1 MSLLAAILLTCLA
14 GGLLSVLLAAVFALN
29 ARPSWIPTL
38 ISYAVGALLGAV
50 FLELLPH
57 IFEKTLDYQG
67 TAMTILAGILV
78 FFILEKLVLWRHC
91 HEEHCETHD
100 PEGHAH
106 HHEHGHDH
114 GSANIPNASP
124 KAAAGQSHAG
134 HAHAGHDHGR
144 TGLMITVGDTF
155 HNFVDGVVIAAAFMA
170 DMRLG
175 LVTALAIL
183 AHEIP
188 QEIGDFVILLH
199 SGYSKKQA
207 LILNLVSSLATVV
220 GALLAYFLLQS
231 LESWVPVLLC
241 IAASNMIYVAI
252 ADLIP
257 GLHKRAAL
265 SATVQQVSLILAGI
279 GTVWGAHILLP
290 H

>member
-1 MSLLAAILLTCLA
+1 LLAAILLTCLA

-57 IFEKTLDYQG
+57 IFEKTVDYQT

-91 HEEHCETHD
+91 HEENCETHD
-100 PEGHAH
+100 PDGHAH
-106 HHEHGHDH
+106 TGEHGS
-114 GSANIPNASP
+114 GQEAASAPTHSHTHTHTAQRH
-124 KAAAGQSHAG
+124 AAHE
-134 HAHAGHDHGR
+134 HGR
-144 TGLMITVGDTF
+144 TGLMITVGDTI

-175 LVTALAIL
+175 FVTALAIL

-207 LILNLVSSLATVV
+207 LILNLVASFATVV

-265 SATVQQVSLILAGI
+265 SATLQQVSLILAGI
-279 GTVWGAHILLP
+279 GTVWGAHFILP

>member
-1 MSLLAAILLTCLA
+1 MSLLVAILLTCLA
-14 GGLLSVLLAAVFALN
+14 GGLLSVLLAAVFAFN

-67 TAMTILAGILV
+67 TAMTILAGILL

-91 HEEHCETHD
+91 HEEHCESHD
-100 PEGHAH
+100 PPGHSHSQGAAD
-106 HHEHGHDH
+106 EPAQ
-114 GSANIPNASP
+114 GSLQARRHSDAS
-124 KAAAGQSHAG
+124 
-134 HAHAGHDHGR
+134 DHGR
-144 TGLMITVGDTF
+144 SGLMITVGDTL
-155 HNFVDGVVIAAAFMA
+155 HNFVDGIVIAAAFMA

-175 LVTALAIL
+175 FVTALAIL

-199 SGYSKKQA
+199 SGYSKRQA
-207 LILNLVSSLATVV
+207 LILNLVSSMATVT

-241 IAASNMIYVAI
+241 LAASSMIYVAI

-257 GLHKRAAL
+257 GLHRRTSLA
-265 SATVQQVSLILAGI
+265 STVQQVCLILAGI
-279 GTVWGAHILLP
+279 GTVWGAHIVIP